1 MAAYEVVIG
10 LEVHVQLATASK
22 LFCSCPTTFGQ
33 PANTNVCEV
42 CAGMPGPCPCPTARQ
57 CTTLPWWACHQLH
70 GAPAFRFRP
79 EKLFL
84 SGFARRLSDFAV

>member
-42 CAGMPGPCPCPTARQ
+42 CAGMPSN
-57 CTTLPWWACHQLH
+57 L
-70 GAPAFRFRP
+70 
-79 EKLFL
+79 
-84 SGFARRLSDFAV
+84 